1 MLSSVKF
8 HQNHKS
14 VPQGTRNYFKNGMKN
29 IMKND
34 MKMKD
39 TKKKKTGLCVTRS
52 PNRDQFNA
60 LSTYGLQLL
69 DNSQPDYAVAYLRT
83 LRRLFNEMYEHDEEV
98 EVEVEEEEEELEEEE
113 EVEVD
118 DRSECMAGNIPSLWM
133 EFGNILE
140 SVIQERSMEL
150 YNAELDV

>member
-1 MLSSVKF
+1 MLSTFKI

-14 VPQGTRNYFKNGMKN
+14 VPRGTRNYFKNGMKN

-39 TKKKKTGLCVTRS
+39 TKKKKTGFCVTRS

-98 EVEVEEEEEELEEEE
+98 EVEE